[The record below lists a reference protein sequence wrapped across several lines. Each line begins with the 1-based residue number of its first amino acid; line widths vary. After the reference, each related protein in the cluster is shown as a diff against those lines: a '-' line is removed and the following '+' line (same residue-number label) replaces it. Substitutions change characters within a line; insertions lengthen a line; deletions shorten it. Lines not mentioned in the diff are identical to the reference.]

1 MLEVSL
7 YGRCSVKNRI
17 YKFFEQIVPNLIF
30 AEFYAIM
37 TLSKNKGGP
46 HMAKKAPIFQWDEES
61 GTAVCI
67 ISDGDNLFIGTAE
80 CHEEDQD
87 MKSEKTGSTIAL
99 FRATIKYYNHIKK
112 NVLQPQLKQL
122 NQLYYTMNRS
132 KRFNPKSYENIML
145 QRQIQQREA
154 DLEMINE
161 LLRSKRED
169 LRIYLTEKEKFYKR
183 IRASRA
189 AAAEQG
195 K

>member
-1 MLEVSL
+1 
-7 YGRCSVKNRI
+7 
-17 YKFFEQIVPNLIF
+17 
-30 AEFYAIM
+30 
-37 TLSKNKGGP
+37 
-46 HMAKKAPIFQWDEES
+46 MAKKAPIFQWDEES

-112 NVLQPQLKQL
+112 NILQPQLKQL

-132 KRFNPKSYENIML
+132 KRFNPKSYENVML

-154 DLEMINE
+154 DLEMINHMINQARTDLKTYMSQKE
-161 LLRSKRED
+161 DAWNKIRWHREQD
-169 LRIYLTEKEKFYKR
+169 KNK
-183 IRASRA
+183 
-189 AAAEQG
+189 
-195 K
+195 